1 MQILPFLALGLGVDD
16 MFLLAHTYST
26 SKDKTN
32 VSYYIYLT
40 FVNRLIRLTQ
50 CCTEFKSPGV
60 KILCVL
66 YYGIHI

>member
-32 VSYYIYLT
+32 VSYYLFN
-40 FVNRLIRLTQ
+40 FVNRPIRLSHCGTQ
-50 CCTEFKSPGV
+50 LKSPGV

>member
-32 VSYYIYLT
+32 VSYYLFN
-40 FVNRLIRLTQ
+40 FVNRPIRLSH
-50 CCTEFKSPGV
+50 CCTQFKSPGV